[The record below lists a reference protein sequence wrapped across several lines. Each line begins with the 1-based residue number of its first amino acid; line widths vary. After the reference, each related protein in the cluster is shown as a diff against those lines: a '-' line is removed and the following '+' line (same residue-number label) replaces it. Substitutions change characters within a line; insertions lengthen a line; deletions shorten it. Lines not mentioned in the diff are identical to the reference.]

1 MKELVIYM
9 AKTLVDNP
17 DEVHVTEVI
26 GEHVM
31 MFELRVADGDVG
43 KIIGKAGRTVRAMRT
58 LLSASAARDGKK
70 AVLEVID

>member
-1 MKELVIYM
+1 VKDLVVFM

-17 DEVHVTEVI
+17 DEVKVTEVI

-31 MFELRVADGDVG
+31 MFELRVAPGDVG

-58 LLSASAARDGKK
+58 LLSAAAARDGKK

>member
-1 MKELVIYM
+1 MKDLVVFM

-17 DEVHVTEVI
+17 DEVKVTEVI

-31 MFELRVADGDVG
+31 MFELRVAPGDVG

-58 LLSASAARDGKK
+58 LLSAAAARDGKK